1 MEATRTTADAAA
13 RYVERGLAVVPVP
26 PRSKNPQRPGWERL
40 RIGLEDVP
48 RYFDSGQNIGIHV
61 GEPSGWRVDV
71 DLDAPETRK
80 VAGRFLEPT
89 LTSGRASA
97 PDSHWWYV
105 SPGVEHRPFT
115 DLDGKMILELRS
127 TGHHTL
133 VAPSVHPSGERYRW
147 SESGMEAREIG
158 AAELTRRCQEL
169 ATAALVARYLPEP
182 KDERTG
188 TGGGRHYISLALAG
202 FMLRQGLS
210 EEGVLAILKAAWD
223 AKGFAGDELARREA
237 HRALASNV
245 RDTAEKIREGRPAT
259 GGRKLEELLPGIR
272 RKIAD
277 YWGWSGGLDDGELT
291 KIIINNRHLRDVTA
305 DALEALAAH
314 NNPPDVFVRAGRL
327 VRVRQD
333 ENGTPQIQT
342 MEDSHVKGRL
352 ARVADFVRAT
362 EKGETRVSPP
372 DVVVKDIQA
381 LDGWPFPP
389 LEAVVE
395 SPVMRPDGTIFDAPG
410 YDPETRLY
418 YRPVEGFDMPPIPQA
433 PAAEDIAA
441 AISLLD
447 EAVGEFPYEDGASAA
462 NTLALMLTALVRQVV
477 RGPVPLALIDKPQ
490 AGTGGSLLAET
501 VAVIGSGRTAEMLGA
516 PRDEEEWRKQITAK
530 LSAGATMITVDNVE
544 GALYAP
550 SLARALTAR
559 TWTDRVLGRSETV
572 TVSQRAT
579 WIATGN
585 NIQLRG
591 DLPRRCYWIRLDAR
605 ESRPWQRQNFRHP
618 DLLGW
623 VTRNRGR
630 LVHALLTVARG
641 WFAAGK
647 PKAPDLPQ
655 LGSFEAW
662 TEIVGGMVA
671 YAGIPGFL
679 GNLSALYDK
688 ADEGN
693 AEWEEFLLAWW
704 ETFAEEPVTVAQLT
718 KRVETADELRE
729 ALPPDLAEALDKS
742 KGSFSRRLGNAL
754 SKRSGTRYGEDALR
768 VVKAGELRRAV
779 RWKLDKGSSVCEFVS
794 FVSLYNP
801 SAGKNSGENG
811 SAETKNRSEGPETN
825 SPNSQTHTIGTGEEG
840 L

>member
-1 MEATRTTADAAA
+1 M
-13 RYVERGLAVVPVP
+13 L
-26 PRSKNPQRPGWERL
+26 
-40 RIGLEDVP
+40 
-48 RYFDSGQNIGIHV
+48 
-61 GEPSGWRVDV
+61 
-71 DLDAPETRK
+71 
-80 VAGRFLEPT
+80 
-89 LTSGRASA
+89 
-97 PDSHWWYV
+97 
-105 SPGVEHRPFT
+105 
-115 DLDGKMILELRS
+115 LELRS

-158 AAELTRRCQEL
+158 AEDLTRRCQEL
-169 ATAALVARYLPEP
+169 ATAALIARHLPEP

-202 FMLRQGLS
+202 FMLRRGLS
-210 EEGVLAILKAAWD
+210 EDTVLAILRAAWD

-245 RDTAEKIREGRPAT
+245 RDTAEKIREDRPAT

-277 YWGWSGGLDDGELT
+277 YWGWSGRLDDGELT
-291 KIIINNRHLRDVTA
+291 KIVVNNRHLRDVTA

-381 LDGWPFPP
+381 LDSWPFPP

-418 YRPVEGFDMPPIPQA
+418 YRPVEDFDIPPIPET
-433 PAAEDIAA
+433 PAAEDIRA

-447 EAVGEFPYEDGASAA
+447 EAVGEFPYEDEASAA

-477 RGPVPLALIDKPQ
+477 AGPVPLALIDKPQ

-605 ESRPWQRQNFRHP
+605 ESRPWQRRNFRHP

-630 LVHALLTVARG
+630 LVHALLTLARG

-693 AEWEEFLLAWW
+693 AEWEEFLHAWW

-718 KRVETADELRE
+718 KRVETDDDLRE

-779 RWKLDKGSSVCEFVS
+779 RWKLEKGSSVCEFVS

-811 SAETKNRSEGPETN
+811 RPEAKNSSEGPETN
-825 SPNSQTHTIGTGEEG
+825 SPNSQTHTTAGEGGT
-840 L
+840 